1 MKAKSPAQWQVAEVP
16 ILPRAP
22 FTQCP
27 GFLWVF
33 LISRGAH
40 TTSTTQACGGIRS
53 AWLLVSASPHSS
65 GNVAF
70 VDQAKGDGLYAL
82 SFTPRPTTTA
92 WLRDLYYLDMDATLS
107 AQSCFTLLL

>member
-40 TTSTTQACGGIRS
+40 TISTTQACGGIRS

-82 SFTPRPTTTA
+82 SLPDPP
-92 WLRDLYYLDMDATLS
+92 
-107 AQSCFTLLL
+107 